1 MALDKKIN
9 ITEGQVIFNNK
20 VNQGHSH
27 DGIGS
32 AKIDLSSYSIFD
44 LVPIVNETSATT
56 RGRVQAGN
64 ENKLKTFIVNA
75 VQERVLNPAG
85 ITLKANT
92 IDAQRIIVDGTIT
105 SNLLSANIVLVN
117 NVISSNNYVQ
127 NQSGWVISSNGDA
140 EFINVNIRGNI
151 YLSNTGGSSYNSS
164 TTALFANNAGYFS
177 LKDKFTWNPASN
189 VLTLTGQITANS
201 GAIGGWLID
210 SSGLSKEDSPAPT
223 TIRATI
229 YPSAISFINFAGS
242 ENYQSQLT
250 ADSLFFSDDN
260 YYTNYRAN
268 GLVITDDATSTQSYF
283 KHFGAILRGT
293 MQIIGGNITTDQ
305 GVSADNV
312 YSSSYITV
320 GSTNNESANTTASA
334 FGAYMSG
341 QGFITASRPG
351 VCLFINGTV
360 SNAATNQQL
369 VEFRRRGVQPGSAG
383 IYSTNTT
390 VQYSTTSDYRLKEN
404 ITTIPDGITLVNRL
418 NPVSFDWINNKKDNK
433 VYGFIA
439 HELAEVVPDAVA
451 NEKDDI
457 DDDGNPKYQAV
468 DSSFTIPIVVAG
480 LKEAIAKIEE
490 LEARIQTL
498 EGV

>member
-56 RGRVQAGN
+56 RGGFQAGN
-64 ENKLKTFIVNA
+64 ERALKNFIINT
-75 VQERVLNPAG
+75 VQQRVLNPAG

-117 NVISSNNYVQ
+117 NVISSSNYAV
-127 NQSGWVISSNGDA
+127 NQSGWFISSNGDA
-140 EFINVNIRGNI
+140 EFSNVNIRGNI

-210 SSGLSKEDSPAPT
+210 ASGLSKEDSPAPT
-223 TIRATI
+223 TVRANI
-229 YPSAISFINFAGS
+229 YPSQISFINFAGS
-242 ENYQSQLT
+242 EDYQSSLT
-250 ADSLFFSDDN
+250 AIRLFLSDDN
-260 YYTNYRAN
+260 YLTSYRAN
-268 GLVITDDATSTQSYF
+268 GIEITDNASSTISYF
-283 KHFGAILRGT
+283 KHGGAILRGT
-293 MQIIGGNITTDQ
+293 MQVIGGNITTDQ
-305 GVSADNV
+305 TVSGA
-312 YSSSYITV
+312 TV
-320 GSTNNESANTTASA
+320 SSANLI
-334 FGAYMSG
+334 
-341 QGFITASRPG
+341 ITAGSLAQPIDVNRNYA
-351 VCLFINGTV
+351 VTANFIRFINTT
-360 SNAATNQQL
+360 S
-369 VEFRRRGVQPGSAG
+369 GSAVG
-383 IYSTNTT
+383 AIEFNGTTN
-390 VQYSTTSDYRLKEN
+390 VNYKVSSDERLKEN
-404 ITTIPDGITLVNRL
+404 IESIQDACNVIKQL
-418 NPVSFDWINNKKDNK
+418 NPVEFNFINDGPDLKMH
-433 VYGFIA
+433 GFLAQDMYKSYPFPVSVGSDDTSEKPWGIDYSKITPLLTA
-439 HELAEVVPDAVA
+439 GVKELL
-451 NEKDDI
+451 I
-457 DDDGNPKYQAV
+457 
-468 DSSFTIPIVVAG
+468 
-480 LKEAIAKIEE
+480 KIEE

>member
-1 MALDKKIN
+1 MALDRKIN

-27 DGIGS
+27 DGISS

-56 RGRVQAGN
+56 RGRLQSGN
-64 ENKLKTFIVNA
+64 QDKLKTFIINT
-75 VQERVLNPAG
+75 VQERVLNPTG

-127 NQSGWVISSNGDA
+127 NQSGWVISSNGNA

-210 SSGLSKEDSPAPT
+210 SSGLIKEDSPAPT
-223 TIRATI
+223 TVRASI
-229 YPSAISFINFAGS
+229 YPSQIQFINFAGS
-242 ENYQSQLT
+242 QDYQSSLT
-250 ADSLFFSDDN
+250 AIRLFFSDDN
-260 YYTNYRAN
+260 YITNYRAN
-268 GLVITDDATSTQSYF
+268 GIEITDDTSSTVSYF
-283 KHFGAILRGT
+283 KHFGAVLRGT
-293 MQIIGGNITTDQ
+293 MQIIGGNVTTDQ
-305 GVSADNV
+305 TVSASVV

-320 GSTNNESANTTASA
+320 GSLSNESANTTA
-334 FGAYMSG
+334 GAAGSYMSE

-351 VCLFINGTV
+351 TCLFLNATGSGTGSV
-360 SNAATNQQL
+360 KVA
-369 VEFRRRGVQPGSAG
+369 EFKRRGVDPAGSG
-383 IYSTNTT
+383 IFVSNTA
-390 VQYSTTSDYRLKEN
+390 VAYTTGSDYRLKKDVTPIGN
-404 ITTIPDGITLVNRL
+404 GINLLNKL
-418 NPVSFDWINNKKDNK
+418 NPVSFNWINHESSNKT
-433 VYGFIA
+433 YGFIA
-439 HELAEVVPDAVA
+439 HELMEVVPNAVM
-451 NEKDDI
+451 NEKDEI
-457 DDDGNPKYQAV
+457 DDEGNPKYQSV
-468 DSSFTIPIVVAG
+468 DTTFTIPIIVSA